1 MAIEEAAMLTKRVK
15 AKSADLLD
23 PGNQAWG
30 QAAASTVVLSPTPLE
45 MQPTDYVRVS
55 WTGRPYGQA
64 PSIQARSLHNGD
76 QIFFRLVWQD
86 DSLDAKIAD
95 INQFVDAAAVLFPV
109 AEDAPLFG
117 MGAKGKP
124 VNAWLWR
131 ADWERPKNVAAE
143 GMGSTQ
149 RRDDPALASSA
160 RHQRGRWDVIIA
172 RSLNG
177 KGSPAGTVALRPGT
191 STKIAFAV
199 WQGANQERA
208 GIKAFSPDWQELQI
222 EA

>member
-1 MAIEEAAMLTKRVK
+1 MLSKHVK
-15 AKSADLLD
+15 AKKAELLD
-23 PGNQAWG
+23 PGGAAWK

-55 WTGRPYGQA
+55 WTSRPYGKASSMQV
-64 PSIQARSLHNGD
+64 SSLHNGD

-86 DSLDAKIAD
+86 DSQDVKIAD
-95 INQFVDAAAVLFPV
+95 INQFVDAAAVLFPLV
-109 AEDAPLFG
+109 EDAPLIG
-117 MGAKGKP
+117 MGIKGKP
-124 VNAWLWR
+124 VNAWFWR
-131 ADWERPKNVAAE
+131 ADWEQPKNVAAE
-143 GMGSTQ
+143 GMGSTE
-149 RRDDPALASSA
+149 RRDDPALASRA

-172 RSLNG
+172 RPLNG
-177 KGSPAGTVALRPGT
+177 KSSPAGTVTLQPGT
-191 STKIAFAV
+191 TTKVAFAI

>member
-1 MAIEEAAMLTKRVK
+1 MLTKRVK
-15 AKSADLLD
+15 AKNADLLD

-30 QAAASTVVLSPTPLE
+30 QAPASTVVLSPTPLDL
-45 MQPTDYVRVS
+45 QPVEYVRVS
-55 WTGRPYGQA
+55 WTSRPYGKA
-64 PSIQARSLHNGD
+64 SSVKVSSLHNGE

-86 DSLDAKIAD
+86 DSADTKIAD
-95 INQFVDAAAVLFPV
+95 INQFIDAAAVLFPIV
-109 AEDAPLFG
+109 ADAPLFG
-117 MGAKGKP
+117 MGGKGKP
-124 VNAWLWR
+124 VNAWFWR
-131 ADWERPKNVAAE
+131 ADWERPKNIAAE

-149 RRDDPALASSA
+149 RRDDPALAATA

-177 KGSPAGTVALRPGT
+177 KCSPAGTVALRTGAA
-191 STKIAFAV
+191 TKIAFAI

-208 GIKAFSPDWQELQI
+208 GIKAFSPAWQDLQI

>member
-1 MAIEEAAMLTKRVK
+1 MLTKRVK
-15 AKSADLLD
+15 AKRAELLD
-23 PGNQAWG
+23 PGGEAWK
-30 QAAASTVVLSPTPLE
+30 QVRPSTVVLSPTPLE

-55 WTGRPYGQA
+55 WTSRPYGKA
-64 PSIQARSLHNGD
+64 SSMRVSSLHNGD

-86 DSLDAKIAD
+86 DSSDAKIAD
-95 INQFVDAAAVLFPV
+95 IDQFVDAAAVLFPI

-117 MGAKGKP
+117 MGSKDKP
-124 VNAWLWR
+124 VNAWFWR

-149 RRDDPALASSA
+149 RRDDPALAASA

-177 KGSPAGTVALRPGT
+177 KGSPAGTVALRPGA

-208 GIKAFSPDWQELQI
+208 GIKAFSPDWQELRI